1 MESEN
6 INIKKW
12 YYSKSKLHN
21 KEDLKYLKK
30 YLKST
35 QKNKFKNI
43 QLSFDYKFKYFDLDQ
58 INNENLKIRSENIF
72 KINFLNI
79 VRKINKYFSNT
90 KILVEIFFESSGEN
104 DNLIKKKNCTY
115 KHDVYIKI
123 SNDDVFYDIG
133 FEYFETLHDRIKDN
147 DKEISSM
154 INLDGYY
161 VYNEKDL
168 KYNEFMKDSIYTI
181 FLGICALDNN
191 PYILSKINYFINNN
205 NKQTLKKE
213 TELFNNII
221 QWKKSNSFNLKNFF
235 EKSIFTNPD
244 TEEEFDFDDF
254 IEYLYDNYRIKIV
267 YLNDK
272 NCEYKYFVEI
282 IMKINSECSDI
293 ISSYRLLYYKTMEI
307 LFDSDKEILRW
318 VKKSNDSKRLV
329 PKYIDNFLLNH
340 IKNYKCSYTL
350 KKVYEELIKKFECK
364 NISK

>member
-1 MESEN
+1 MSKED

-12 YYSKSKLHN
+12 YSSKTKLNN

-30 YLKST
+30 YLKNEH
-35 QKNKFKNI
+35 KKKLNKI
-43 QLSFDYKFKYFDLDQ
+43 QLSFDYKFKYFDIDK
-58 INNENLKIRSENIF
+58 INNENLKIRTENIF
-72 KINFLNI
+72 KINFLN
-79 VRKINKYFSNT
+79 VVNKLNKYFLNT

-123 SNDDVFYDIG
+123 SNNDIFYDIG
-133 FEYFETLHDRIKDN
+133 FEYFESSHDRIKDN

-161 VYNEKDL
+161 MYNEKDL
-168 KYNEFMKDSIYTI
+168 RYDEFMKESIYTL
-181 FLGICALDNN
+181 FLGICALDDN
-191 PYILSKINYFINNN
+191 PYVLSKINYFINCSNV
-205 NKQTLKKE
+205 KTLKKE

-221 QWKKSNSFNLKNFF
+221 CWKKLNSFNLKKFF
-235 EKSIFTNPD
+235 EKSVFTNPD
-244 TEEEFDFDDF
+244 NGEEFDFDDF
-254 IEYLYDNYRIKIV
+254 IEYLYDNYKIKIV
-267 YLNDK
+267 YLNEK

-293 ISSYRLLYYKTMEI
+293 ISSYRILYTKTMEI
-307 LFDSDKEILRW
+307 LFDSDKEILKW
-318 VKKSNDSKRLV
+318 IKKSNDSKRLM

-350 KKVYEELIKKFECK
+350 KKIHEELSKKFEC
-364 NISK
+364 NDI